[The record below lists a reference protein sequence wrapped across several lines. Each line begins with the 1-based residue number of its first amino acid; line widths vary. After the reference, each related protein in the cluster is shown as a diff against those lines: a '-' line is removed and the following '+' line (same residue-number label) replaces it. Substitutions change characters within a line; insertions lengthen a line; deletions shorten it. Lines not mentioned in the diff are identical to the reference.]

1 MSVALSHLLI
11 PEKCYGTLH
20 TVDSHSV
27 ENLVLLALMTRSV
40 TFHKFFYNA
49 LLINSP
55 AFIKQSIKSMSIG
68 DGHVSGERPFRSA
81 IGRES
86 RTDKH
91 SLTLAS
97 RFATRRRKKK
107 SRTGSHFHLISSSS
121 SELSCNAPPSS
132 SMGSAGFPLPCPSHV
147 EINTDQDSATACN
160 FQQNTT
166 SQILSSQT
174 MYPSS
179 CTRCVRKY

>member
-81 IGRES
+81 SGRES
-86 RTDKH
+86 LTDKH
-91 SLTLAS
+91 SLTLVS
-97 RFATRRRKKK
+97 RFAKRHRKKK
-107 SRTGSHFHLISSSS
+107 SNGLSLPFNFLFILRAILQCAPFVLDGLRWISTA
-121 SELSCNAPPSS
+121 LAIAR
-132 SMGSAGFPLPCPSHV
+132 G
-147 EINTDQDSATACN
+147 DQH
-160 FQQNTT
+160 
-166 SQILSSQT
+166 
-174 MYPSS
+174 
-179 CTRCVRKY
+179 